1 MQIYFPK
8 IRNWVLKNFEHKNLT
23 SYQRQWYNATFN
35 EFIQYVLS
43 HNDPHWASL
52 NQFCDLCHINY
63 DYILRVE
70 TMERDSQV
78 LMSDL
83 YPDAGP
89 IPVANAARKKSNSV
103 SSTSQL
109 IQPKTL
115 NIFSQLSQKTLKK
128 LMKKYAWDLEF
139 YGYSF
144 NTTTFKADCNFKDHN
159 CC

>member
-1 MQIYFPK
+1 MFWHISVKSFK
-8 IRNWVLKNFEHKNLT
+8 HKNLT
-23 SYQRQWYNATFN
+23 PYEREWYNATFE
-35 EFIQYVLS
+35 EFVAYTLS
-43 HNDPHWASL
+43 VDDLHWNSL
-52 NQFCDLCHINY
+52 EKFCEPCRFDY
-63 DYILRVE
+63 QYILRVE

-89 IPVANAARKKSNSV
+89 IPVANAARKKSNSAF
-103 SSTSQL
+103 SASQL

-115 NIFSQLSQKTLKK
+115 DIFSQLPRKTLKK

-144 NTTTFKADCNFKDHN
+144 NTTSFEIKCNFTKHN